1 MSVIASVQRPKV
13 SAPTGA
19 SFLVDDMP
27 AKRVLTPEDFNEAQR
42 QVIATTDRFMG
53 EEVLPRL
60 AEFERKEEG
69 LARSLIESSAEI
81 GLLGVLVPERYD
93 GLEMDMTTQMLVS
106 ERIGS
111 YASFSTTYG
120 AHAGIGTLPIV
131 FFGSEEQKR
140 KYLPRLVSAEL
151 LAAYCLS
158 EPQAGS
164 DSLASLTR
172 ADRTRDG
179 RHYVLNGQKMWISN
193 GGWADLYTVFGK
205 VSGEKF
211 TAFLVERSW
220 DGVKTGAEEQKRK
233 YLPRLVSAELLAA
246 YCLSEPQAGS
256 DSLASLTR
264 ADRTRDGRHYVL
276 NGQKMWI
283 SNGGWADLYT
293 VFGKVSGEKFTAFL
307 VERSWDGV
315 KTGAEEHK
323 MGLRGSSTT
332 ALYLDNVRVPV
343 ENVLG
348 EVGRGHVIAFN
359 VLNMGRLELAAAC
372 VGGNKDLIAEA
383 TSYAS
388 QRKAFGRPIAQFGA
402 IRQKLADMAVRTF
415 AGEALVYRT
424 SGMID
429 ARLEGFSWDAPG
441 AATTALQA
449 VEEYAIECSIAKVYL
464 SEALDFVADEAVQIH
479 GGYGYHEDYAVERG
493 YRDSRINRIFEG
505 TNEIN
510 RLLTTGMLLKRA
522 EQGRL
527 DLRTAIAKSAAKGA
541 SDSTAGRPRDSLS
554 RHRDLVARS
563 KRSTLSMAGLAYQRF
578 GTELAQQQEVCTAL
592 ADMVMGVYAAESALL
607 RAEKLKAAGS
617 GKNAEDMLTVLT
629 QLTMGSLRQHG
640 SLILGACCE
649 SSELERAY
657 AAFESLARAVPADL
671 PAARD
676 RIAAR
681 VLGTGRYTV

>member
-131 FFGSEEQKR
+131 FFGS
-140 KYLPRLVSAEL
+140 
-151 LAAYCLS
+151 
-158 EPQAGS
+158 
-164 DSLASLTR
+164 
-172 ADRTRDG
+172 
-179 RHYVLNGQKMWISN
+179 
-193 GGWADLYTVFGK
+193 
-205 VSGEKF
+205 
-211 TAFLVERSW
+211 
-220 DGVKTGAEEQKRK
+220 EEQKRK

>member
-131 FFGSEEQKR
+131 FFGS
-140 KYLPRLVSAEL
+140 
-151 LAAYCLS
+151 
-158 EPQAGS
+158 
-164 DSLASLTR
+164 
-172 ADRTRDG
+172 
-179 RHYVLNGQKMWISN
+179 
-193 GGWADLYTVFGK
+193 
-205 VSGEKF
+205 
-211 TAFLVERSW
+211 
-220 DGVKTGAEEQKRK
+220 EEQKRK

-510 RLLTTGMLLKRA
+510 RLLTTGMLLKRG

-578 GTELAQQQEVCTAL
+578 GAELAQQQEVCTAL